1 MRNCLLYI
9 VSSVLIGLF
18 AGNEVSSFSMKTH
31 AAQFT
36 TLVPHQ
42 GKECFITDDLKTGQ
56 LLVISYVPISKESD
70 AIEDSDISIE
80 LYDPH
85 GGFVPKDRKDDE
97 REDTSAYHDEHDYI
111 FRVKKDGGYKIC
123 LINVNR
129 WHHLYVYFEMYVK
142 KPLPKEANEDND
154 FDDYDAISDTLR
166 KEMTDYDIQH
176 EDEYQMKVSDIRYSM
191 MNILS
196 SVESISFYQGITQAH
211 YSRDH
216 NIAINLELKVSFY
229 SMLVIVALFGVGFI
243 QIFMLKSLF
252 NENTFFHRFIK

>member
-1 MRNCLLYI
+1 MQ
-9 VSSVLIGLF
+9 
-18 AGNEVSSFSMKTH
+18 TH

-56 LLVISYVPISKESD
+56 LLVISYVGNTIHRKESD

-129 WHHLYVYFEMYVK
+129 WHHLY
-142 KPLPKEANEDND
+142 
-154 FDDYDAISDTLR
+154 
-166 KEMTDYDIQH
+166 DYDIKH

-211 YSRDH
+211 YARDH